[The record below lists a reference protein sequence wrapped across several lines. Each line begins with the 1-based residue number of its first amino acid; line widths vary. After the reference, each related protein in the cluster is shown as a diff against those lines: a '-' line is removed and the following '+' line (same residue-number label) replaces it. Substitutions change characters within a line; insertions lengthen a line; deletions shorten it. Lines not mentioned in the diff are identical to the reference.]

1 MSANESKLK
10 FSVDSPALRLSTLRA
25 EYDALLKK
33 HTKLAPA
40 LQDMYTTL
48 RTLAQEVDA
57 LRDRV
62 GHALAAVRGFP
73 ESIHVDDIPDGCP
86 GWTMSEPA
94 MPPCQQCPHK
104 WDCFE
109 AGH

>member
-1 MSANESKLK
+1 MSANESKSK
-10 FSVDSPALRLSTLRA
+10 FSVDSPELRLLLQQE
-25 EYDALLKK
+25 EYEALQRK
-33 HTKLAPA
+33 HSPLAPA

-73 ESIHVDDIPDGCP
+73 ASIHVDEIPDGCP
-86 GWTMSEPA
+86 GWTMSEPD